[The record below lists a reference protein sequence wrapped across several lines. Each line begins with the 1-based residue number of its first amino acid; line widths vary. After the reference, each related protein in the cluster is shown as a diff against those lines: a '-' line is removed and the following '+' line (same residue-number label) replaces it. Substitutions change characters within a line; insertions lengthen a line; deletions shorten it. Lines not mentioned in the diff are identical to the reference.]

1 VLLTVE
7 PMSGEQDRDGT
18 ASPTPNHYEIL
29 GVHVE
34 ASAETIK
41 AAWRLKMKRHHPD
54 TVHHLGDDVAREAAV
69 KVAAMNEA
77 WSVLR
82 NHETRLRYDLM
93 MRLRPARC
101 ARCGEQGWL
110 RLGEQGSVVGLCD
123 RCWERQQ
130 Q

>member
-1 VLLTVE
+1 MLLTVD
-7 PMSGEQDRDGT
+7 PMSGDRDREGV
-18 ASPTPNHYEIL
+18 ASPAQNHYEIL

-34 ASAETIK
+34 ASPETIK
-41 AAWRLKMKRHHPD
+41 AAWRLKMKRYHPD
-54 TVHHLGDDVAREAAV
+54 TVHHLGADVAHEAAV

-82 NHETRLRYDLM
+82 NHETRLRYDLT

-101 ARCGEQGWL
+101 ARCGEHGWL
-110 RLGEQGSVVGLCD
+110 RLGEGNSVIGLCD

-130 Q
+130 